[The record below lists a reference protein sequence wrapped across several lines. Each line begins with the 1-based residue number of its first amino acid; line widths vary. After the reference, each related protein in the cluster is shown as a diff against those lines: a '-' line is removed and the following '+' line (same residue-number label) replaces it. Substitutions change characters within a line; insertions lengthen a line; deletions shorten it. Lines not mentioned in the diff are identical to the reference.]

1 MTDSVYSVLS
11 ARSTQLGPF
20 KDAEAAG
27 GTPAPNADQ
36 WDNWQLARDADD
48 VAWLLMDKKD
58 SSVNVL
64 SEDVLKELDE
74 VLDKLMEDPPKGLV
88 IRSAKAAS
96 FCVGADIKEF
106 RNLESEQEVEEK
118 LEKAHAVAQ
127 KLADLPCT
135 TIAVIHGQAL
145 GGGLELALCCDY
157 RLAVPGASLGTPE
170 IMLGIHP
177 GLGATGRLIEL
188 IDPLAAMTMMLT
200 GKPSRDKKAKA
211 QGLVDA
217 LVEERH
223 LENAIEAALAGKLK
237 RHDNGWRGKVFQFS
251 WVRRLAGK
259 KMRAQAAK
267 KAPPKHYP
275 APEALISLWEE
286 HGDDPKEMLEVEIK
300 SFSRLLVSE
309 TSRNLVR
316 VFFLREKMKAL
327 GNLKEKEKEER
338 PDPIKHIHVI
348 GAGAMGGDIAGWCAL
363 KGLRV
368 TLFDTQP
375 KVVAEAI
382 GKATTLCQKKRLS
395 SADTRDVL
403 DRLIPDFYNAGIS
416 QADMVLEAVPEKTEI
431 KHKVYAEVEPK
442 LKNGAILATNTSSIP
457 LEKLQE
463 GLKDPSRL
471 VGVHFFNPVALMD
484 LVEVVQH
491 SKVSAT
497 TLARARRFVGQIS
510 KLPAP
515 VTSAPGFLVNRAL
528 TPYLV
533 EALALLDEGV
543 EAESIDK
550 VALDFGMPMGPI
562 ELADQVGLDICLG
575 VADMLRD
582 RLDTDMP
589 DSPEWL
595 RKKVEDGDLGR
606 KTGRG
611 LYEWK
616 DGKPDKKN
624 DTKTAPK
631 DTLDRLVLP
640 MLNACVACLREEV
653 ITDAEVLDGA
663 MIFGTGFAPFRGG
676 PMNYARE
683 RGYDDIKKRLKSLSE
698 EYGDRF
704 KPDEGWNQEP
714 HAS

>member
-1 MTDSVYSVLS
+1 MTDTIYSVLS
-11 ARSTQLGPF
+11 ARRTQLGPF
-20 KDAEAAG
+20 KDAEAEGDASV
-27 GTPAPNADQ
+27 TSSDQ
-36 WDNWQLARDADD
+36 WDNWQLARDDNG

-64 SEDVLKELDE
+64 SEDVLRELDGI
-74 VLDKLMEDPPKGLV
+74 LDQLYENRPKGLV
-88 IRSAKAAS
+88 IRSAKASS

-106 RNLESEQEVEEK
+106 RNLENEEEVEKK
-118 LEKAHAVAQ
+118 LGKAHAIVQ
-127 KLADLPCT
+127 KLVDLPCT

-145 GGGLELALCCDY
+145 GGGLELALCCGY
-157 RLAVPGASLGTPE
+157 RLAVPGSSLGTPE

-237 RHDNGWRGKVFQFS
+237 QRNNGWRAKLFKISAVRQFI
-251 WVRRLAGK
+251 GK

-275 APEALISLWEE
+275 APEALISLWED
-286 HGDDPKEMLEVEIK
+286 HGDDPKEMLKHEIK
-300 SFSRLLVSE
+300 SFARLLVSE

-316 VFFLREKMKAL
+316 VFFLREKMKSL
-327 GNLKEKEKEER
+327 TNIKEKDEKQR
-338 PDPIKHIHVI
+338 PAPIKHIHVI

-368 TLFDTQP
+368 TLSDTQP
-375 KVVAEAI
+375 NMIAEAI
-382 GKATTLCQKKRLS
+382 GKATKLCKKKRLS

-403 DRLIPDFYNAGIS
+403 DRLIPDFNNLGIG

-442 LKNGAILATNTSSIP
+442 LKDGAILATNTSSIP

-463 GLKDPSRL
+463 GLQDPSRL
-471 VGVHFFNPVALMD
+471 VGVHFFNPVAMME
-484 LVEVVQH
+484 LVEIVQH
-491 SKVSAT
+491 SMVSEAT
-497 TLARARRFVGQIS
+497 LERARLFVGQIS
-510 KLPAP
+510 RLPAP

-533 EALALLDEGV
+533 EALVLLDEGV
-543 EAESIDK
+543 PAESIDR

-606 KTGRG
+606 KTSKG

-616 DGKPDKKN
+616 DGKPEKKY
-624 DTKTAPK
+624 DTRTAPE

-653 ITDAEVLDGA
+653 ITDTELLDGA

-676 PMNYARE
+676 PMNYAHK
-683 RGYDDIKKRLKSLSE
+683 RGYDDIKKRLESLSE
-698 EYGDRF
+698 KYGERF
-704 KPDEGWNQEP
+704 KPDEGWNQAP
-714 HAS
+714 HAN